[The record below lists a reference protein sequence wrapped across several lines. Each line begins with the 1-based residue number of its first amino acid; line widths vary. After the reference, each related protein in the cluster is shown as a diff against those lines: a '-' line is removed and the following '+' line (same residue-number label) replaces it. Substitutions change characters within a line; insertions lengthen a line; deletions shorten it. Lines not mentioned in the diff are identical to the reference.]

1 MPQNRPWLALTRFDT
16 PTICN
21 ALEEVCPERRGHGFT
36 VQSLFCAHPTLPPI
50 VARARTATIRAS
62 VPSGRSAAEDER
74 ALREYYRHVGSP
86 PHPTIT
92 VIEDLD
98 PVPGTGAWWGEVHS
112 HMHRG
117 LGSLGVITNG
127 SVRDLDQL
135 AADFLVLAGKVA
147 PSHAHVHPVEVGV
160 PVTVAGM
167 RVSPGDWL
175 HADRHGAVVIPEAA
189 LERLA
194 AAAEAVIRGER
205 VLIEASQKPGFDVA
219 QLEALLSGRE
229 H

>member
-1 MPQNRPWLALTRFDT
+1 MSREKFWRALTRFDT
-16 PTICN
+16 PTVCN

-36 VQSLFCAHPTLPPI
+36 IHSLFCAHPALPPI

-62 VPSGRSAAEDER
+62 TPSGRSPSDQARVLR
-74 ALREYYRHVGSP
+74 AYYRHVGEP

-112 HMHRG
+112 HVHRG
-117 LGSLGVITNG
+117 LGSRGVITNG

-135 AADFLVLAGKVA
+135 APGFQVLAGSVGPA
-147 PSHAHVHPVEVGV
+147 HAHVHPVEVGV

-194 AAAEAVIRGER
+194 AAAEAVVQRER
-205 VLIEASQKPGFDVA
+205 VLIEASQKPDFDVA
-219 QLEALLSGRE
+219 RLEALLSGRD